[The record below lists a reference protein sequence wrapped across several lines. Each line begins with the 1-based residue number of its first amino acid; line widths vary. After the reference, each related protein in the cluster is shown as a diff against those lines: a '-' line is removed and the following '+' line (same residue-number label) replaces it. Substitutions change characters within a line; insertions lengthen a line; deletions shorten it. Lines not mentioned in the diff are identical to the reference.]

1 MSCLTNKLK
10 FHMIFTCKNFML
22 SNLTRKN
29 FFCFRKWYGGWGK
42 ACQWNLIN
50 FSQFANAL
58 IKKEKKHLRSSQWE
72 TKKRGKLDF
81 AFVLY
86 FLNMI
91 INLFF
96 VSQAHSQ
103 PNFCFLIP
111 PEMMMPE
118 ISKGEVGTA
127 NSYKWRI
134 ATFISKV
141 ILID

>member
-58 IKKEKKHLRSSQWE
+58 IRKEKKRLRSSQWE
-72 TKKRGKLDF
+72 TKKREKLDF

-91 INLFF
+91 INHFF

-103 PNFCFLIP
+103 PNFCFLI
-111 PEMMMPE
+111 
-118 ISKGEVGTA
+118 SG
-127 NSYKWRI
+127 WRQKYQKVKQEQQI
-134 ATFISKV
+134 ARNDKLQHLFQK
-141 ILID
+141 

>member
-29 FFCFRKWYGGWGK
+29 FFCLRKWYGGWGK

-58 IKKEKKHLRSSQWE
+58 IRKEKKRLRSSQWE
-72 TKKRGKLDF
+72 MKKREKLDF

-91 INLFF
+91 INHFF

-103 PNFCFLIP
+103 PNFCFLI
-111 PEMMMPE
+111 
-118 ISKGEVGTA
+118 SG
-127 NSYKWRI
+127 WRQKYQKVKQEQQI
-134 ATFISKV
+134 ARNDKLQHLFQK
-141 ILID
+141 

>member
-29 FFCFRKWYGGWGK
+29 FFCLRKWYGGWGK

-58 IKKEKKHLRSSQWE
+58 IRKEKKRLRSSQWE
-72 TKKRGKLDF
+72 TKKREKLDF

-91 INLFF
+91 INHFF

-103 PNFCFLIP
+103 PNFCFLI
-111 PEMMMPE
+111 
-118 ISKGEVGTA
+118 SG
-127 NSYKWRI
+127 WRQKYQKVKQEQQI
-134 ATFISKV
+134 ARNDKLQHLFQK
-141 ILID
+141 

>member
-29 FFCFRKWYGGWGK
+29 FFCLRKWYGGWGK

-58 IKKEKKHLRSSQWE
+58 IRKEKKHLHSSQWE
-72 TKKRGKLDF
+72 TKKREKLDF

-91 INLFF
+91 INHFF

-103 PNFCFLIP
+103 SNFCFLI
-111 PEMMMPE
+111 
-118 ISKGEVGTA
+118 SG
-127 NSYKWRI
+127 WRQKYQKVKQEQQI
-134 ATFISKV
+134 ARNDKLQHLFQK
-141 ILID
+141 